1 MMLMASQD
9 TKDRFLKTL
18 MSNKKNSKEGKVIM
32 SEMNNNT
39 YIQLLENK
47 IKIVV
52 NGSNIELS
60 NSELELNSGKIQMS
74 PLVQDISFG
83 KLFTQN
89 PTHMTLIPSSMFT
102 PNPNLTFNN
111 PFQVISQL
119 F

>member
-1 MMLMASQD
+1 MASQQVKD
-9 TKDRFLKTL
+9 QLLENLIKTKRNT
-18 MSNKKNSKEGKVIM
+18 KEGKVIM
-32 SEMNNNT
+32 SELNNKT
-39 YIQLLENK
+39 YIQILDNK

-52 NGSNIELS
+52 NGSNFELS
-60 NSELELNSGKIQMS
+60 NSEMELNSGKISMS

-89 PTHMTLIPSSMFT
+89 PTHMSLIPSSMFT

>member
-1 MMLMASQD
+1 MASQQ
-9 TKDRFLKTL
+9 TKDKLLENLIK
-18 MSNKKNSKEGKVIM
+18 NKKNSKEGKVIM
-32 SEMNNNT
+32 SETNNNT
-39 YIQLLENK
+39 YIQLLNDK
-47 IKIVV
+47 VKIVV
-52 NGSNIELS
+52 NGSNIELN

-89 PTHMTLIPSSMFT
+89 PTHMSLIPSSMFT

>member
-1 MMLMASQD
+1 MASQQA
-9 TKDRFLKTL
+9 KDKLLENLMKT
-18 MSNKKNSKEGKVIM
+18 KKNSKEGKVIM
-32 SEMNNNT
+32 SETNNKT

-52 NGSNIELS
+52 NGSNIEL
-60 NSELELNSGKIQMS
+60 NNTELELNSGKIQMS
-74 PLVQDISFG
+74 PLVQDVSYG

-89 PTHMTLIPSSMFT
+89 PTHLSLIPSSMFT